1 MGFGNLGRREKPK
14 ETTLAPCGHRAL
26 CLGCTEK
33 VLAAKRGCPVCRG
46 AIQCYIKREFN
57 V

>member
-1 MGFGNLGRREKPK
+1 MLPNYREKPK

-33 VLAAKRGCPVCRG
+33 VLAGGKGCPVCRG
-46 AIQCYIKREFN
+46 PIQCYIKREFN